1 MLRRKITERL
11 ENWAS
16 ASRKALLITGARQ
29 IGKSYAIREFG
40 ERSFGAYFEANLLL
54 DADAR
59 ETIVGARS
67 AIDFINRIA
76 LLAKTP
82 FVEGDTLVFIDEIQ
96 EYPEIV
102 TLAKALVEDGR
113 YRYAFSGS
121 MLGTEFKGVTSFPVG
136 FVEQFTMRPMDFE
149 EFCWAVGV
157 SEASLDG
164 LRACLRDERIP
175 ESYLHEAMLRN
186 FRAYLLT
193 GGMPEVVQAYV
204 DSGYS
209 LATTRE
215 LQDQLNGQYRHDISK
230 YAGTRAPQVREI
242 FDRLPSQLEDDPHR
256 FTFASLQEG
265 ARFSQYD
272 RDFLWLVNAG
282 AALMVRQATEAKV
295 PLKRTERPERFKLYQ
310 SDTGMLL
317 SRYPQSTSRA
327 VYLDRAS
334 QNLGGI
340 FENAVAQELAAAK
353 IPLWYYASE
362 NVGEIDFLMEGKGGR
377 VVPIE
382 VKSGRKVRSHAALDR
397 LLAVDEYKIRNAL
410 VLSRN
415 QLQRDERDSRILYVP
430 LYMTFCLNEF
440 VDRETADFSFAP
452 IALG

>member
-1 MLRRKITERL
+1 MLKRKIMARL
-11 ENWAS
+11 HSWAKG
-16 ASRKALLITGARQ
+16 SRKALIVTGARQ
-29 IGKSYAIREFG
+29 IGKSTSIRTFG
-40 ERSFGAYFEANLLL
+40 EKHFGTYFEANLLL
-54 DADAR
+54 DLDALDTLTGSR
-59 ETIVGARS
+59 NAT
-67 AIDFINRIA
+67 DFINRIS

-82 FVEGDTLVFIDEIQ
+82 LVEGDTLIFIDEIQ

-121 MLGTEFKGVTSFPVG
+121 MLGTEFKGITSFPVG
-136 FVEQFTMRPMDFE
+136 FVEQLVMRPMDFE

-157 SEASLDG
+157 GDTTLGD
-164 LRACLRDERIP
+164 LRTCLRDERAP
-175 ESYLHEAMLRN
+175 EGYLHEAMLRN

-209 LATTRE
+209 LATIRE

-230 YAGTRAPQVREI
+230 YAGTRAFQVREI
-242 FDRLPSQLEDDPHR
+242 FDLLPAQLEEDPRR
-256 FTFASLQEG
+256 FTFATLKKQ
-265 ARFSQYD
+265 ARYSQYD
-272 RDFLWLVNAG
+272 KDFLWLVNAG
-282 AALMVRQATEAKV
+282 VALMVRQATEARA
-295 PLKRTERPERFKLYQ
+295 PLKRTELPERFKLYQ

-317 SRYPQSTSRA
+317 SRYPQSTARA

-340 FENAVAQELAAAK
+340 FENAVAQELAAAG

-362 NVGEIDFLMEGKGGR
+362 DVGEVDFLMEGKGGH

-397 LLAVDEYKIRNAL
+397 LLGIENYKIRDAI

-415 QLQRDERDSRILYVP
+415 QLERDGHILYVP
-430 LYMTFCLNEF
+430 LYMTFCIDEF
-440 VDRETADFSFAP
+440 VNREAGDFSFAP
-452 IALG
+452 IAL